1 MLNNI
6 FLLVATGKTSL
17 LVQKIFEFYKIKF
30 DTFSNDTK
38 WAKMRQTKLND
49 ISLLLTKTYE
59 YIVQQL

>member
-30 DTFSNDTK
+30 DTFDHVIVRVMTQNEPK
-38 WAKMRQTKLND
+38 CAKQN
-49 ISLLLTKTYE
+49 
-59 YIVQQL
+59 